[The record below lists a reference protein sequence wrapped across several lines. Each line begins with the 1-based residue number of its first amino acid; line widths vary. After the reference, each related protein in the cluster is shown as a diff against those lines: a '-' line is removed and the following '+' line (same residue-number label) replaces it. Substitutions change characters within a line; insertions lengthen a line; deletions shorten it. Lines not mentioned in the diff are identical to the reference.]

1 MRYLFLIHTLV
12 VVAVIAIGGYQ
23 GMKSGRAPV
32 WVFPDMDIQGKVKA
46 QKPAAFFAD
55 GVGARPPV
63 AGTVPLGYAP
73 ADRAPAAAPRDEFGT
88 AATGYYHTGRFGDFF
103 GSGMPDELALTPAN
117 AAAFLRRGQ
126 ERYLISCAPCH
137 GAAANGQGV
146 VAQAKPGFTTPI
158 RNLHDAVVQ
167 PDQYADGAIFSTITH
182 GKGVMSPYGDKLTL
196 RDRWAV
202 VAWVR
207 VLQRTEAG
215 VPATDPG
222 VKELLGKARPADPPP
237 APPAP

>member
-12 VVAVIAIGGYQ
+12 VVAVIATGGYQ
-23 GMKSGRAPV
+23 GMKSGRTPI

-55 GVGARPPV
+55 AVGARPPV
-63 AGTVPLGYAP
+63 AGTA
-73 ADRAPAAAPRDEFGT
+73 RDEFGT

-103 GSGMPDELALTPAN
+103 GSGMPDELALTPADS
-117 AAAFLRRGQ
+117 AAFLRRGQ
-126 ERYLISCAPCH
+126 ERFHLYCAPCH
-137 GAAANGQGV
+137 GGAANGQGV

-167 PDQYADGAIFSTITH
+167 PDQYADGAIFNTITH

-207 VLQRTEAG
+207 VLQQIEAG

-222 VKELLGKARPADPPP
+222 VKELLDKARPA